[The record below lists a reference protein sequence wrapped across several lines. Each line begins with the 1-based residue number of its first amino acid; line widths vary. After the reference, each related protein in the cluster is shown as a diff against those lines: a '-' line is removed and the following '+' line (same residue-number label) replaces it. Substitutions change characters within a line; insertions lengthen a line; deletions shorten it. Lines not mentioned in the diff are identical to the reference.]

1 VALVLNW
8 LLKGDANTTFFHAMA
23 NGRRRKCMISR
34 LVSDAGV
41 ISEPRAL
48 QDHIYTFY
56 RNLMGAEG
64 EARVFSLATT
74 LWDQLGRVSE
84 EENDGLM
91 MSFTGEELDKVLAS
105 MRVETAPG
113 PDGWPVIFF
122 KKFWS
127 LTKPYIL
134 AILNGFALGRIDI
147 VRLNFGVLS
156 DSQSPG
162 CRRYS
167 AVPTYSSH

>member
-74 LWDQLGRVSE
+74 LWD
-84 EENDGLM
+84 
-91 MSFTGEELDKVLAS
+91 
-105 MRVETAPG
+105 
-113 PDGWPVIFF
+113 
-122 KKFWS
+122 
-127 LTKPYIL
+127 
-134 AILNGFALGRIDI
+134 
-147 VRLNFGVLS
+147 
-156 DSQSPG
+156 
-162 CRRYS
+162 
-167 AVPTYSSH
+167 

>member
-1 VALVLNW
+1 
-8 LLKGDANTTFFHAMA
+8 MA
-23 NGRRRKCMISR
+23 NGRRRKCLISR
-34 LVSDAGV
+34 LVSEAGI

-64 EARVFSLATT
+64 EAHIFSLVAT

-84 EENDGLM
+84 EENDELM
-91 MSFTGEELDKVLAS
+91 LPFTGEELDKVLAS
-105 MRVETAPG
+105 MKVETAPG

-134 AILNGFALGRIDI
+134 AILNSFALGRVDI
-147 VRLNFGVLS
+147 ARLNFGILS
-156 DSQSPG
+156 LIPK
-162 CRRYS
+162 
-167 AVPTYSSH
+167 V